1 MYLSIGQE
9 GVHSLQEGRVE
20 DVGLVHDKHNLL
32 PLAAGATENVTEVV
46 VKVHG
51 RVLPVDLGTRESQT
65 PTSTDT
71 IANVTTTIET
81 EQKIFLKLLYFH
93 IFIRCI
99 YKSQSMKMLMMTTY
113 YSIYRSKFSWTWTFI
128 PEKIMHFNTSV
139 QK

>member
-1 MYLSIGQE
+1 M
-9 GVHSLQEGRVE
+9 
-20 DVGLVHDKHNLL
+20 
-32 PLAAGATENVTEVV
+32 
-46 VKVHG
+46 
-51 RVLPVDLGTRESQT
+51 DLGTRESQT

-81 EQKIFLKLLYFH
+81 DQKNFVKLLYFH
-93 IFIRCI
+93 IFIRYI

-113 YSIYRSKFSWTWTFI
+113 YSIYQSKFSWTWTFI